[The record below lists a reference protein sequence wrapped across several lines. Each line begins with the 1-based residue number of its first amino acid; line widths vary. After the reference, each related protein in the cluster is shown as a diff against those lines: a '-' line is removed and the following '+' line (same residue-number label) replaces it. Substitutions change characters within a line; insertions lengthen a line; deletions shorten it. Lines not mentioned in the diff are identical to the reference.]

1 MYQGFKLDI
10 NFSQTCTNLQSSSVN
25 SSIFLFQ
32 LSPNF
37 RKIQTWFCFSHKQSP
52 FKELC
57 LLKYPSDIHTFLKK
71 QYCHNVMNQTS
82 VCLHINNCCVFV
94 QSPVFKGFNNF
105 KLVEVSYFCF
115 HIHLH
120 TYTVVLKTLTALQST
135 IHDGLNKILIP
146 KSMK

>member
-1 MYQGFKLDI
+1 MFQGLKLDI
-10 NFSQTCTNLQSSSVN
+10 NFSQTCTYLQSSSVN
-25 SSIFLFQ
+25 SSISLVQ

-37 RKIQTWFCFSHKQSP
+37 RKIQTWLYFSHKQSQ

-71 QYCHNVMNQTS
+71 QYCHNVMNQSS

-94 QSPVFKGFNNF
+94 QSDVFKGFNNF

-120 TYTVVLKTLTALQST
+120 TYTVMLKTLTALQST